1 MREKWNIPY
10 PVLIARVHDKELASA
25 TLPML
30 NRVVA
35 GPTLIFV
42 DKQGKVRYIHTGF
55 NGPGTGQAY
64 YAFIEEFERVLD
76 SVHAE

>member
-35 GPTLIFV
+35 WPTLVFV
-42 DKQGKVRYIHTGF
+42 DKQGKVRHIHTGF
-55 NGPGTGQAY
+55 NRPGTGQAY
-64 YAFIEEFERVLD
+64 YAFLEEFEQILD
-76 SVHAE
+76 SMLAE